1 MSSAVHPDGRW
12 SFDVKHATPL
22 DGDTAVVEVDV
33 GFGISHTF
41 ALRLAGISA
50 PELGQPGGTEALE
63 AFSRWL
69 VERTPLIAIVHRRAS
84 GAWVRSFA
92 RWVGNLRSG
101 AGSAPPAAAT
111 MVAEGPAWSL
121 PPWSEI

>member
-1 MSSAVHPDGRW
+1 MSSAAHPDGRW
-12 SFDVKHATPL
+12 PFDVQEAIAI
-22 DGDTAVVEVDV
+22 DGDTAIVTCNL
-33 GFGISHTF
+33 GFGVSQTF

-50 PELGQPGGTEALE
+50 PELGQPGGTEAHE

-92 RWVGNLRSG
+92 RWVGDLRSG
-101 AGSAPPAAAT
+101 DGSDPPAAAT
-111 MVAEGPAWSL
+111 MVAEGHAWSL
-121 PPWSEI
+121 PPWSDI